1 MKIMIAQQEN
11 DIVLILLLKVND
23 GFEVL
28 YSYFIVYSFK
38 FIWVGVISN
47 FLSFSFKSLTLELNP
62 LL

>member
-23 GFEVL
+23 GFEIL

-38 FIWVGVISN
+38 FIWVGVI
-47 FLSFSFKSLTLELNP
+47 LSFSFKSLTLELNP